1 MYCHKCGAQSAPGQQ
16 FCPQCG
22 TKLILS
28 GEPAQSQTSP
38 ETKTPS
44 VVVSAPS
51 AESSYSS
58 NPPTQSNS
66 NWQIQAAQ
74 SVSRPAPTKSGTS
87 TTVVVTVA
95 VIVAAIIV
103 YIGVGLW
110 TTRYRSFQS
119 AIDACETQFDSEHW
133 EYNVGDDYNMFVIGD
148 NGRSLTITTNSDNI
162 DIAVCVLHELDMPN
176 SVQSKMGHTRPLDG
190 TQTDKWDGI
199 TATWT
204 YSDDELTVILEH

>member
-119 AIDACETQFDSEHW
+119 AINACETQFDSDDW
-133 EYNVGDDYNMFVIGD
+133 DSNVGGEYNMFNIGD
-148 NGRSLTITTNSDNI
+148 NGRTLTITANSYNYA
-162 DIAVCVLHELDMPN
+162 IAQCVYDELNMPN
-176 SVQSKMGHTRPLDG
+176 SIQTKIDHTRPIDG
-190 TQTDKWDGI
+190 MQTDKWNGI